1 MPIATPQSVE
11 SPLTRAAIFIVVT
24 VKPGDEAL
32 DTVRDVCGGMAGL
45 IRAVGFRN
53 PDAQLSCVMG
63 IGAHLWDRL
72 GQPKRPKDLHPFRA
86 IHGVYDAPSTPGDI
100 LLHIRAQR
108 VDYCFE
114 MAMQVMRQLGDAVAL
129 QDETPGFKY
138 FDDRDLLGFVDGTE
152 NPSGQALD
160 EAVVIGDEDPDFA
173 GGAYVI
179 TQKYMHDMAKW
190 NALTVETQERII
202 GRHKLSDIEFPDD
215 KKAPYA
221 HNVLTN
227 INDAQGQQLQIL
239 RDNMPF
245 GSPSRGEFGTYFIGY
260 ACEPGRIETMLN
272 NMFIGNPP
280 GTYDRILDVSTPVTG
295 SLFFVPSA
303 DLLEALGDP
312 PEDAADDTSDDDDD
326 DAPTATGDGSL
337 GIGSLKKGI

>member
-1 MPIATPQSVE
+1 MPIAVPQSVE

-63 IGAHLWDRL
+63 IGADLWDRL
-72 GQPKRPKDLHPFRA
+72 GQPNRPKGLHPFRA
-86 IHGVYDAPSTPGDI
+86 ISGVYDAPSTPGDI

-108 VDYCFE
+108 VDFCFE
-114 MAMQVMRQLGDAVAL
+114 MAMQVMLQLGDAVEL

-190 NALTVETQERII
+190 NGLTVETQERII

-227 INDAQGQQLQIL
+227 INDAQGVQLQIL

-260 ACEPGRIETMLN
+260 ACEPDRIETMLN

-295 SLFFVPSA
+295 SLFFVPSS
-303 DLLEALGDP
+303 DLLEALGDA
-312 PEDAADDTSDDDDD
+312 PEDTPADDDDD
-326 DAPTATGDGSL
+326 TPTATGDGSL
-337 GIGSLKKGI
+337 GIGSLKGGSS

>member
-1 MPIATPQSVE
+1 MPIAAPQAVE
-11 SPLTRAAIFIVVT
+11 SPLTRAAIFIVLT
-24 VKPGDEAL
+24 VKPGDAAL
-32 DTVRDVCGGMAGL
+32 ETVREVCGGMASL

-63 IGAHLWDRL
+63 IGSALWDRL
-72 GQPKRPKDLHPFRA
+72 GQPTRPKGLHPFKP

-108 VDYCFE
+108 VDFCFE
-114 MAMQVMRQLGDAVAL
+114 MAMQVIEQLGDAVEL

-138 FDDRDLLGFVDGTE
+138 FDNRDLLGFVDGTE
-152 NPSGQALD
+152 NPAGQDLD
-160 EAVVIGDEDPDFA
+160 AAVVIGDEDPDFA

-190 NALTVETQERII
+190 NALSVETQERII

-215 KKAPYA
+215 KKAPFA

-227 INDAQGQQLQIL
+227 INDAEGNQLQIL

-260 ACEPGRIETMLN
+260 ACEPARIERMLD
-272 NMFIGNPP
+272 NMFIGDPP
-280 GTYDRILDVSTPVTG
+280 GTYDRLLDVSTAVTG
-295 SLFFVPSA
+295 SLFFVPSTA
-303 DLLEALGDP
+303 LLEALGDAP
-312 PEDAADDTSDDDDD
+312 DASDGDSTDDTSP
-326 DAPTATGDGSL
+326 ARSGDGSL
-337 GIGSLKKGI
+337 GIGSLKGGHQDE

>member
-1 MPIATPQSVE
+1 MPIAEPQSVE
-11 SPLTRAAIFIVVT
+11 SPLTRAAIFIVLT
-24 VKPGDEAL
+24 VKPGEEAL
-32 DTVRDVCGGMAGL
+32 DTVRDMCGGMASL

-63 IGAHLWDRL
+63 IGSKLWDRL
-72 GQPKRPKDLHPFRA
+72 GQPNRPKGLHPFRA

-114 MAMQVMRQLGDAVAL
+114 LASQAILQLGDAVEL

-138 FDDRDLLGFVDGTE
+138 FDNRDLLGFVDGTE
-152 NPSGQALD
+152 NPAGQALD

-173 GGAYVI
+173 GGSYVI
-179 TQKYMHDMAKW
+179 TQKYIHDLPKW
-190 NALTVETQERII
+190 NAQTVETQERVI

-227 INDAQGQQLQIL
+227 INDAEGNQLQIL

-245 GSPSRGEFGTYFIGY
+245 GSPARGEFGTYFIGY
-260 ACEPGRIETMLN
+260 ACDPARTERMLD
-272 NMFIGNPP
+272 NMFIGDPP
-280 GTYDRILDVSTPVTG
+280 GTYDRILDVSVPVTG

-303 DLLEALGDP
+303 ALLEALGDP
-312 PEDAADDTSDDDDD
+312 PEDASEDEDSEDESATSD
-326 DAPTATGDGSL
+326 AAGDGSL
-337 GIGSLKKGI
+337 GIGSLKH